1 MIQTIWFGMMAGSV
15 FYACLTGNAAQ
26 MMSAAM
32 QGTQRS
38 VTLTMELC
46 AGYLLFCG
54 LMEIAKALHIP
65 GGLGRM
71 MKPVFRLLLPGA
83 GKASEAAAVNLS
95 MNMLGLGN
103 AATPAGM
110 DAIRQLEL
118 ERKRNPLVQH
128 DMYMLLI
135 LNATGVQ
142 LFPTT
147 MLAIRTSADSANPG
161 AILFPVLAATAVSTF
176 VGALAGIGCRK
187 WGIVHG
193 S

>member
-1 MIQTIWFGMMAGSV
+1 MMLSSLLFACVTGSGGLM
-15 FYACLTGNAAQ
+15 LTAALDGTKNAIE
-26 MMSAAM
+26 
-32 QGTQRS
+32 
-38 VTLTMELC
+38 VTLRLG
-46 AGYLLFCG
+46 AGYLFFCG
-54 LMEIAKALHIP
+54 MMEIAGEAGISAKLEK
-65 GGLGRM
+65 GL
-71 MKPVFRLLLPGA
+71 KPLLRRLMPHM
-83 GKASEAAAVNLS
+83 GKASEAVTMNLS

-103 AATPAGM
+103 AATPMGLEAM
-110 DAIRQLEL
+110 KQLNEQSQADPAV
-118 ERKRNPLVQH
+118 RH